1 MRAVLYA
8 VLALF
13 APGCVAQRY
22 AAPYP
27 PYARSVEPPAD
38 LTHVAVTLDA
48 FDITNQSA
56 TDVREGDKR
65 EQMRRAFLQHLKS
78 YASFGVF
85 ITDRARAEPPES
97 LEDIR
102 LRVYFSVEETEN
114 RTIVFDGLFFYP
126 FIGFFPFTPQWGD
139 AIVTGTIEMERG
151 GEKQLPVTVKVT
163 APYSMIF
170 YSWYRVGPLEDAY
183 ARAHRVLFDQLLER
197 LVARIGVRQREA
209 PVLMASEPPV
219 APPIAVELI
228 VAETIAATATVTTAA
243 VETSSASSASGFMLA
258 SAVVEPPPVKVID
271 SATRAAY
278 LRASLAKLQASL
290 QTSLPSDVILP
301 PDEAGVIFRPV
312 HRDRDPGFW
321 SNYLS
326 SLGGV
331 EVSVTGGRANVQS
344 RATTS
349 KGELQTVGT
358 GQATSSGYRVSLFKP
373 PSVTGFFY
381 PPTIGF
387 LSETISIRGFRDDV
401 PLFTPPNST
410 TIPAVVSDPTT
421 GLPID
426 AGEPISYRLKLKSG
440 HIGQSLGLNLV
451 IGTDDVQLF
460 STVLAGINVFEVRH
474 SDVTF
479 AVDRVK
485 GMSVA
490 AFQSGSFGAQLGIA
504 IPDLHFALRAAAH
517 IEWYAAFSYPE
528 RVEFQARSAFNAEK
542 QVFERERVFVT
553 GASLTTFDWQ
563 LSAVALF

>member
-1 MRAVLYA
+1 MPSSLGMRAVLYA
-8 VLALF
+8 VLALL

-22 AAPYP
+22 AVPPP
-27 PYARSVEPPAD
+27 PYARSVDPPAD
-38 LTHVAVTLDA
+38 LTHVAVTLES
-48 FDITNQSA
+48 FDITNQSEA
-56 TDVREGDKR
+56 DLRSYDKSSA
-65 EQMRRAFLQHLKS
+65 MRRVFLDHLKT

-85 ITDRARAEPPES
+85 ITDRTRADPPEG
-97 LEDIR
+97 LEDIK
-102 LRVYFSVEETEN
+102 LRVHFSVQETEN
-114 RTIVFDGLFFYP
+114 RTIVLDGLFFYP
-126 FIGFFPFTPQWGD
+126 FLGLLPFTPQWGD
-139 AIVTGTIEMERG
+139 AIVTGTIDIERG
-151 GEKQLPVTVKVT
+151 GEKQVPVTVKVT

-183 ARAHRVLFDQLLER
+183 ARAHRVLFDMLLER
-197 LVARIGVRQREA
+197 LVQRIGVRDRTP
-209 PVLMASEPPV
+209 PVLV
-219 APPIAVELI
+219 AKV
-228 VAETIAATATVTTAA
+228 VNTATVA
-243 VETSSASSASGFMLA
+243 TSTEAASGFILA
-258 SAVVEPPPVKVID
+258 SAVIEPPPVQVLD
-271 SATRAAY
+271 SATRAAK
-278 LRASLAKLQASL
+278 LRASLAKLQSSL

-312 HRDRDPGFW
+312 HRDREPGFLDT
-321 SNYLS
+321 YLS

-344 RATTS
+344 RASTS
-349 KGELQTVGT
+349 TGELQTVGT

-387 LSETISIRGFRDDV
+387 LSETISISGFRDDV
-401 PLFTPPNST
+401 PLFTPPGSN
-410 TIPAVVSDPTT
+410 TIPAVISDPTT

-426 AGEPISYRLKLKSG
+426 GGQPISYRLKLKSG

-451 IGTDDVQLF
+451 IGNEDVQLF

-479 AVDRVK
+479 ATDRVK

-490 AFQSGSFGAQLGIA
+490 AFQSGSFGGQVGLAF
-504 IPDLHFALRAAAH
+504 PDLHFALRMAAH
-517 IEWYAAFSYPE
+517 IEWYASFSYPE